1 MCYSQVTGV
10 GSNQVIQT
18 IDPRLASLGLP
29 PYPPLPAT
37 LDSTKVDEIRRTIYM
52 MNLDASVTAEQ
63 LMQFFLQVGEVRV
76 GST

>member
-1 MCYSQVTGV
+1 MTGV

-29 PYPPLPAT
+29 LYPPLPAT

-52 MNLDASVTAEQ
+52 TNLDASVTAEQ
-63 LMQFFLQVGEVRV
+63 LMQFFLQVGEVTV
-76 GST
+76 GFV